1 MCQKA
6 ESVVYAVHFEKRS
19 SLVKTTLTHLFS
31 VTLIALFLSV
41 LGAAHALTGLGHV
54 DSLQIYSLRD
64 SALELAPTAPLRA
77 LDYATR
83 AEALS
88 IRYADDTALSK
99 VLNAKGLAYEY
110 LDSLDR
116 ALSEYERARQ
126 AAKRVGDANFEAN
139 LINAKGIA
147 CYYAGD
153 RLKAHTFY
161 DEALAKFEALDDL
174 TGQGKVLNNL
184 GVLYRNSGKHE
195 QAIEVYLKSLVIK
208 KALGDSIGV
217 ANTCNN
223 LGYAYAYIEKDSI
236 SLVFFER
243 ALAIYTANGDQEN
256 MALIKTGL
264 GISSYNLGHPEV
276 AVAYL
281 ESSHPVIQ
289 KNKNWEYMIH
299 ILAYGRSLFDL
310 GRIAESKPYI
320 EEGYELLLQTSERK
334 SLLRYAELYMYQL
347 ARSESKLDKALI
359 HLENYK
365 SLSDS
370 LTSDRNER
378 LFSEMQAKY
387 ELHAKENTILKQ
399 ELEIKEATQSR
410 AKMAGGVLLFVLLAL
425 SAGSYGYVK
434 QKANK
439 SLSEQK
445 RIVERALDDR
455 ELMLREIHHRV
466 KNNLQIIS
474 GLLSIQ
480 SNTINDQAA
489 KDALNLSRSRVRSM
503 SLIHQNLY
511 QDGEKFTRVEMG
523 NYIQRLAH
531 EVIDTMAD
539 EDCEIATKI
548 HVDVDELDV
557 DVAIPMGLILNELI
571 TNAVKYAFVG
581 QSQGQIEI
589 GLRHTGNHIALD
601 VVDNGVGMDQS
612 KVGLGFGHRMIE
624 SLSESMGA
632 EFSTVSNNGV
642 RARLVVPYKSKA

>member
-1 MCQKA
+1 M
-6 ESVVYAVHFEKRS
+6 
-19 SLVKTTLTHLFS
+19 TTLLVS
-31 VTLIALFLSV
+31 VF
-41 LGAAHALTGLGHV
+41 GAAHALTGIGYA

-77 LDYATR
+77 LEYAAR
-83 AEALS
+83 AEALT
-88 IRYADDTALSK
+88 IRLKDDLALSR
-99 VLNAKGLAYEY
+99 VLSAKGLAYEY
-110 LDSLDR
+110 LDSLER
-116 ALSEYERARQ
+116 ALSEYERGRQ
-126 AAKRVGDANFEAN
+126 AAKRAGDANFEAN

-147 CYYAGD
+147 CYFAGD
-153 RLKAHTFY
+153 RVNAHTFY
-161 DEALAKFEALDDL
+161 DEALAKFEGLGDL

-184 GVLYRNSGKHE
+184 GVLYRNSGKQE

-223 LGYAYAYIEKDSI
+223 LGYAYAYIEKDSL
-236 SLVFFER
+236 SLGFFER
-243 ALAIYTANGDQEN
+243 ALAIYTANGDQES

-264 GISSYNLGHPEV
+264 GISSYNLGHPEA

-281 ESSHPVIQ
+281 ESSHSVIQ

-299 ILAYGRSLFDL
+299 LLAYGRSLFDL
-310 GRIAESKPYI
+310 GRKTESKPYI
-320 EEGYELLLQTSERK
+320 EEGYALLVQTSERK

-347 ARSESKLDKALI
+347 ARSENNLEKSLI

-365 SLSDS
+365 SLNDS

-387 ELHAKENTILKQ
+387 ELRVRENTILKQ
-399 ELEIKEATQSR
+399 ELEIKAAAESR
-410 AKMAGGVLLFVLLAL
+410 TKLAAGILLFVALAL

-445 RIVERALDDR
+445 RVVERALGDR
-455 ELMLREIHHRV
+455 ELMLREVHHRV

-480 SNTINDQAA
+480 SNSIADQAA

-503 SLIHQNLY
+503 ALIHQNLY
-511 QDGEKFTRVEMG
+511 QDGEKFTCVEMES
-523 NYIQRLAH
+523 YIQRLTH
-531 EVIDTMAD
+531 EVIDTMAAETCD
-539 EDCEIATKI
+539 ITTEI
-548 HVDVDELDV
+548 HVDVGELDV
-557 DVAIPMGLILNELI
+557 DVAIPMGLILNELV
-571 TNAVKYAFVG
+571 TNAVKYAFVNRSEG
-581 QSQGQIEI
+581 RIGI
-589 GLRHTGNHIALD
+589 GLRQGNGQIVLD
-601 VVDNGVGMDQS
+601 VIDNGVGLPEHTS
-612 KVGLGFGHRMIE
+612 GAGFGRRMIE

-632 EFSTVSNNGV
+632 GFSTVSKNGV
-642 RARLVVPYKSKA
+642 CAQLVMPYKTKS